1 LRFDRQPKIPTDKK
15 LLPKAIEVGQYTT
28 RAIPPMLIKK
38 LSQKKVVKNFSYLT
52 IGSVVSQLLM
62 LLTVIKIT
70 DVLSTDDYGTY
81 SFIIAQGMLLITI
94 SELGTKSIIIRTI
107 ARQQDQ
113 TKDILINGI
122 KLRLVTM
129 TGAMLLYFAYNHFL
143 GTLQTSQIFLL
154 GAYSLAT
161 SMFYLFEHVF
171 IGYQKMYYPSLIKS
185 GINLAY
191 LLIVVLLPSSLFSID
206 ILLISYVLITFIQSA
221 WFYLLLKK
229 ENLIVGQA
237 KSFIV
242 SSKRLITESWP
253 YFALMLLSLP
263 ILHFANNFLD
273 INSSKEE
280 VGYYNLAKKLMG
292 PVYLVITF
300 SLTAIFPN
308 ISAMYL
314 ENRQRFNNLISSG
327 MGLFIGLTSMFCFA
341 FAMFSEDIILLIF
354 SEKYLPAIQVI
365 QMQVWFLFLNGVSHF
380 ITIVLGASNQEK
392 QISKL
397 ALVNLLISAP
407 FLYYGSLYG
416 ALGISYGFI
425 ISSVIFSFYIWHQF
439 KKQVNITIQ
448 NEKLTWLLSISLF
461 VVSYFMS
468 SAPFYQKGILT
479 VVICGAYMGFAYK
492 NLKSLSTL
500 KG

>member
-1 LRFDRQPKIPTDKK
+1 
-15 LLPKAIEVGQYTT
+15 
-28 RAIPPMLIKK
+28 
-38 LSQKKVVKNFSYLT
+38 
-52 IGSVVSQLLM
+52 M

-113 TKDILINGI
+113 TKDIVVNGI

-129 TGAMLLYFAYNHFL
+129 TGAMLMYFVYNHFL
-143 GTLQTSQIFLL
+143 GTLQNSQIFLL
-154 GAYSLAT
+154 GAYALAT
-161 SMFYLFEHVF
+161 SMFYLLEHVF

-191 LLIVVLLPSSLFSID
+191 LLIVVFLPTSLFSID
-206 ILLISYVLITFIQSA
+206 ILLISYIIITFIQSL
-221 WFYLLLKK
+221 WYYFLLKK
-229 ENLIVGQA
+229 EKLIIGQV
-237 KSFIV
+237 KSFL
-242 SSKRLITESWP
+242 SSSRQLITESWP

-273 INSSKEE
+273 INSTKEE

-292 PVYLVITF
+292 PVQLVITF

-308 ISAMYL
+308 ISAMFL
-314 ENRQRFNNLISSG
+314 DNRERFNTLVSSG
-327 MGLFIGLTSMFCFA
+327 MRLFIGLTSMFCFA
-341 FAMFSEDIILLIF
+341 FSMFSEDIILFIF

-365 QMQVWFLFLNGVSHF
+365 QLQVWFLFLNGVSHF
-380 ITIVLGASNQEK
+380 ITVIFGASNQEK
-392 QISKL
+392 QITKL
-397 ALVNLLISAP
+397 ALVNLIISAP

-416 ALGISYGFI
+416 AIGISYGFI
-425 ISSVIFSFYIWHQF
+425 ISSLIFTFYIWYQF
-439 KKQVNITIQ
+439 KKQINIQ
-448 NEKLTWLLSISLF
+448 LSSEKLIWLLSAVLF
-461 VVSYFMS
+461 FISYFLS
-468 SAPFYQKGILT
+468 SAPFYQKAILT
-479 VVICGAYMGFAYK
+479 AVICGAYIRFAYK
-492 NLKSLSTL
+492 NLKSLSTQ

>member
-1 LRFDRQPKIPTDKK
+1 
-15 LLPKAIEVGQYTT
+15 
-28 RAIPPMLIKK
+28 
-38 LSQKKVVKNFSYLT
+38 
-52 IGSVVSQLLM
+52 M

-113 TKDILINGI
+113 TKDIVVNGI

-129 TGAMLLYFAYNHFL
+129 TGAMLMYFVYNHFL
-143 GTLQTSQIFLL
+143 GTLQNSQIFLL
-154 GAYSLAT
+154 GAYALAT
-161 SMFYLFEHVF
+161 SMFYLLEHVF

-191 LLIVVLLPSSLFSID
+191 LLIVVFLPTSLFSID
-206 ILLISYVLITFIQSA
+206 ILLISYIIITFIQSL
-221 WFYLLLKK
+221 WYYFLLKK
-229 ENLIVGQA
+229 EKLIIGQV
-237 KSFIV
+237 KSFL
-242 SSKRLITESWP
+242 SSSRQLITESWP

-273 INSSKEE
+273 INSTKEE

-292 PVYLVITF
+292 PVQLVISF

-308 ISAMYL
+308 ISAMFL
-314 ENRQRFNNLISSG
+314 DNRERFNTLVSSG
-327 MGLFIGLTSMFCFA
+327 MRLFIGLTSMFCFA
-341 FAMFSEDIILLIF
+341 FSMFSEDIILFIF

-365 QMQVWFLFLNGVSHF
+365 QLQVWFLFLNGVSHF
-380 ITIVLGASNQEK
+380 ITVIFGASNQEK
-392 QISKL
+392 QITKL
-397 ALVNLLISAP
+397 ALVNLIISAP

-416 ALGISYGFI
+416 AIGISYGFI
-425 ISSVIFSFYIWHQF
+425 ISSVIFTFYVWYQF
-439 KKQVNITIQ
+439 KKQINIQ
-448 NEKLTWLLSISLF
+448 LSSEKLIWLLSAVLF
-461 VVSYFMS
+461 FISYFLS
-468 SAPFYQKGILT
+468 SAPFYQKAILT
-479 VVICGAYMGFAYK
+479 AVICGAYIRFAYK
-492 NLKSLSTL
+492 NLKSLSTQ

>member
-1 LRFDRQPKIPTDKK
+1 
-15 LLPKAIEVGQYTT
+15 
-28 RAIPPMLIKK
+28 MLIKK

-52 IGSVVSQLLM
+52 IGSIVSQLLM

-70 DVLSTDDYGTY
+70 DVLSIDDYGTY

-107 ARQQDQ
+107 ARQQDR
-113 TKDILINGI
+113 TKDIVVNGI
-122 KLRLVTM
+122 KLRVVTM
-129 TGAMLLYFAYNHFL
+129 IGAMLLYFVYNYFL
-143 GTLQTSQIFLL
+143 GTLETSHILLL
-154 GAYSLAT
+154 GSYALAT

-171 IGYQKMYYPSLIKS
+171 IGYQKMYFPSLIKS
-185 GINLAY
+185 GVNLAY
-191 LLIVVLLPSSLFSID
+191 LLIVLLLPASLLSID
-206 ILLISYVLITFIQSA
+206 ILLISYIFITVIQSA

-237 KSFIV
+237 KSFIE
-242 SSKRLITESWP
+242 SSRELITESWP

-292 PVYLVITF
+292 PVQLVITF

-308 ISAMYL
+308 ISAMFI
-314 ENRQRFNNLISSG
+314 ENRQRFNNLISNG

-341 FAMFSEDIILLIF
+341 FSMFSEDIILLVF
-354 SEKYLPAIQVI
+354 SEKYLPAIKVI
-365 QMQVWFLFLNGVSHF
+365 QLQVWFLFLNGVSHF
-380 ITIVLGASNQEK
+380 ITVVFGASNQEK

-407 FLYYGSLYG
+407 FLYYGSLFG
-416 ALGISYGFI
+416 AIGISYGFI
-425 ISSVIFSFYIWHQF
+425 ISAVIFTFYIWYQF
-439 KKQVNITIQ
+439 KTQLKINIS
-448 NEKLTWLLSISLF
+448 NEKLTWLLSASLF
-461 VVSYFMS
+461 AISYFMTS
-468 SAPFYQKGILT
+468 GPFYQKAILT
-479 VVICGAYMGFAYK
+479 VGICGAYMGFAYK
-492 NLKSLSTL
+492 KLKSLSS
-500 KG
+500 KQS